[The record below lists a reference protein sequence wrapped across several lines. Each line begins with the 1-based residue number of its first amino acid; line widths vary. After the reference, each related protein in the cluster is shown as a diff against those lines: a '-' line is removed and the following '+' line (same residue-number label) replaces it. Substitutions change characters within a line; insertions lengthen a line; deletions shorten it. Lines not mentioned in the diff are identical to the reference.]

1 MARQYLL
8 REPEYVRQA
17 MAADIAMK
25 LEVEDRN
32 LVLYRPL
39 PPELEPVFRQ
49 ALERIQ
55 AGIPLAEIPELA
67 TVNAHLDSEADT
79 RREFAQFKRNY
90 RNLCLRLAEASTPPE
105 PAQAQSLLSLLA
117 SHPAVSPASTT
128 ARQLAHD
135 FSRYPIFTL
144 SEYLDARFLA
154 ELEDAGWTCP
164 FWLARFHDSLRIRHL
179 EPTTDPEDEWPEDQW
194 TMPASQRCDQ
204 PPQILF
210 RDRAFLFTGKFQF
223 GLRSK
228 CREAVVARGGCW
240 EKNMS
245 RAVYCLVVA
254 GASDV
259 VRDLTGKVRSWIYF
273 HRKGWPCLLVSEA
286 QWRAALNEP

>member
-1 MARQYLL
+1 MARQYIL

-17 MAADIAMK
+17 MAALIAMK
-25 LEVEDRN
+25 LEVEDTN

-39 PPELEPVFRQ
+39 PPELEPVFRY
-49 ALERIQ
+49 ALERIE

-67 TVNAHLDSEADT
+67 TVNAHLDSEEHT
-79 RREFAQFKRNY
+79 RRDFAQFKRTY
-90 RNLCLRLAEASTPPE
+90 RNLCLQLAEASTPPE
-105 PAQAQSLLSLLA
+105 PAQAQSLLSLLR

-135 FSRYPIFTL
+135 FTRYPIFTL

-164 FWLARFHDSLRIRHL
+164 FWLVRFHHSLRIRHL
-179 EPTTDPEDEWPEDQW
+179 EPTTDPEDEWPEDEW
-194 TMPASQRCDQ
+194 TMPASQPFDQ

-228 CREAVVARGGCW
+228 CREAVVARGGRW
-240 EKNMS
+240 EKSMT
-245 RAVYCLVVA
+245 RFVDYLVVA
-254 GASDV
+254 GAGDV
-259 VRDLTGKVRSWIYF
+259 VREFSGKV
-273 HRKGWPCLLVSEA
+273 
-286 QWRAALNEP
+286 